1 MANTCNLY
9 QFDGCPTNAIVLRH
23 KALLDLYE
31 ALLGT
36 EHDRLSEELEKTIV
50 CCNKVYVDPFDKCLV
65 HMHAKSAS
73 AVSFAR
79 LMGPVVQL
87 AFATSGTEGSVAVQC
102 PPRVPTHISAPDLTI
117 SVAK

>member
-1 MANTCNLY
+1 MVQCGEYYNLY
-9 QFDGCPTNAIVLRH
+9 QFDGCPTNAVVLRH

-87 AFATSGTEGSVAVQC
+87 AFEQILAGSPSTWHGSC
-102 PPRVPTHISAPDLTI
+102 P
-117 SVAK
+117 